1 MSSSDDADLAPTRP
15 VSLFPSSPL
24 VETVVRAPARVIE
37 GFGVRRPLPTL
48 QRRRVGPF
56 VFVDHLG
63 PADLPAGEGLD
74 VGPHPHIGL
83 ATVTYL
89 FDGVITHRDSL
100 GSHQDITSGAVNWM
114 SAGRGI
120 THSERTPDAARAT
133 GQRVHGI
140 QAWVGLPIADEDS
153 EPSFA
158 HHAAA
163 SLPTQERAGVTLRV
177 LVGEAFGLV
186 SPVKCASPTLYV
198 DVALEEGAR
207 LNVED
212 AHLERALYLASGS
225 ILIDGEA
232 YFEGELVVLR
242 PGADAPL
249 EATCA
254 TRLVLLGGAPLEGE
268 RHLLWNFVASDKAA
282 LDRAKADW
290 NAGRFP
296 PVVGDDGPAIPFP

>member
-1 MSSSDDADLAPTRP
+1 M
-15 VSLFPSSPL
+15 FPSSPL
-24 VETVVRAPARVIE
+24 VETVVRAPSRVIE
-37 GFGVRRPLPTL
+37 GFAVRRPLPTL

-89 FDGVITHRDSL
+89 FEGVITHRDSV
-100 GSHQDITSGAVNWM
+100 GSHQDITPGAINWM

-120 THSERTPDAARAT
+120 THSERTPPAVRAT

-140 QAWVGLPIADEDS
+140 QAWVGLPTAEEGS
-153 EPSFA
+153 APTFA
-158 HHAAA
+158 HHAATA
-163 SLPTQERAGVTLRV
+163 LPTHESDGVVVRV

-186 SPVKCASPTLYV
+186 SPVRCASQVLYL

-207 LNVED
+207 LTIREES
-212 AHLERALYLASGS
+212 LERAIYLASGS
-225 ILIDGEA
+225 ILVDGEA
-232 YFEGELVVLR
+232 YFEGELIVLR
-242 PGADAPL
+242 PGAEVPI
-249 EATCA
+249 EASCT
-254 TRLVLLGGAPLEGE
+254 TRLVVLGGARLDGDGE
-268 RHLLWNFVASDKAA
+268 RHLLWNFVGSDEGA
-282 LDRAKADW
+282 LARARDDW

-296 PVVGDDGPAIPFP
+296 PVVGDDGPPIPYP